1 MCIICAQ
8 YQLNKLTAQE
18 AYKAAVE
25 MVNTTEDEEDK
36 EHYQEVLEKLD
47 ELLNYEG

>member
-8 YQLNKLTAQE
+8 YQMDKLTAKE

-25 MVNTTEDEEDK
+25 MVNTTENEEDK
-36 EHYQEVLEKLD
+36 EHYQEVLDKLD
-47 ELLNYEG
+47 ELLGYEG